1 MAFFVRESRIA
12 FSYPFTFISSK
23 LWQFLRFSFVVS
35 DLTVWRVLLACC
47 VECPSTHHFIQGW
60 VSKFCTW
67 GRNALEGGHVLRW
80 ASFRSMWRCHV
91 LLMVRLTLTSQL
103 RWRLYLRS
111 EVTLFSFVHNRNLE
125 GALWGCVSILFL
137 LNFCPLHF
145 GTPWWALPGAAITP
159 GVHDNFS
166 FCLYLVALLNTAPST
181 FLSWDHLLWHQVH
194 FFNHSLKSH

>member
-1 MAFFVRESRIA
+1 MTVLAFFLCRQWLDSVKSAARLLFRMSLD
-12 FSYPFTFISSK
+12 SSLYPGM
-23 LWQFLRFSFVVS
+23 SFK
-35 DLTVWRVLLACC
+35 VLHLGQ
-47 VECPSTHHFIQGW
+47 ECP
-60 VSKFCTW
+60 
-67 GRNALEGGHVLRW
+67 GRNVLRW

-125 GALWGCVSILFL
+125 GDLWGCVSILFL

-181 FLSWDHLLWHQVH
+181 FLFWDHLLWHQVH